1 VHEIAKL
8 VLLQELLGQ
17 VLEVTLAEMDV
28 SNDGDFAAVAFD
40 FNSLA
45 KLTGFTVDLEFVVH
59 KVFLQEFKEKRIVE
73 EKEEE
78 EGKGIKVGH
87 FMSDNIK

>member
-1 VHEIAKL
+1 
-8 VLLQELLGQ
+8 
-17 VLEVTLAEMDV
+17 
-28 SNDGDFAAVAFD
+28 
-40 FNSLA
+40 
-45 KLTGFTVDLEFVVH
+45 VH